1 MKKFRS
7 LLAAI
12 LASTM
17 TISMGV
23 PIMAQNG
30 PFAQTLNFEKPQ
42 LLESTA
48 NENQFNSKAETV
60 YLSSLDANK
69 RSNNF
74 NENWKFYFGE
84 ANGAE
89 SPSYNDSEWRDINLP
104 HDYSI
109 EQEFT
114 PTGEAESG
122 YLLGGIGW
130 YRKNFTLTDE
140 FKGKKLVIDFDGAYM
155 ESVVWLNGH
164 KLGTHP
170 YGYTSFAFELPEEY
184 LNFNGNNIIAVQTN
198 NKVPSSR
205 WYSGSGIYR
214 DVHLVVTNPVHVAR
228 YGTSVETPNLE
239 SEKSGNVTVNVSTRV
254 ENQSE
259 EAANVRLIQNIYK
272 KDDMTKSVA
281 TKESTVVSIEAG
293 KSQLIDTTLSVNNP
307 TLWQVGNGNMYVVET
322 QVLVGDQPSDKYN
335 TDFGFRYFNFDKDKG
350 FSLNGELM
358 KLKGVCMHHDQGA
371 LGSEAWY
378 RAIERQV
385 EVLQEMGVNSIRV
398 THNPAAQILVD
409 ICNEKGML
417 VIDEAF
423 DTWILPKNGNTNDY
437 SVWFAEKI
445 EEGNTIIGGQPG
457 LMTWGEFDTKAMISR
472 GKNAPS
478 IIMWSLG
485 NEVLEGVSGSIAE
498 YTKLAQN
505 LVDWAQQV
513 DSTRPITF
521 GGNKIK
527 DNGWGNASVVEMAI
541 ADIITKSGGV
551 VGYNYASTGQY
562 ETGKKNNPDWLI
574 YGSETASS
582 INSRGVYDR
591 KANANDGGNN
601 DALLTAYDKSAVG
614 WGATASDAWYRT
626 LVNDYFA
633 GEYVWTGFDYIG
645 EPTPWNNVGPGV
657 PSNAPSWEKAPKSS
671 YFGIIETTGFPK
683 DSFYFYQSQWNDNVN
698 TLHVLPT
705 WNKDEIMVDG
715 DGNVEVVVYSDA
727 AKVKLELIPDA
738 AATNAV
744 ANDIVTSN
752 SAVVT
757 SNGAVELAD
766 GTIDLGTKEF
776 TKIKTP
782 AGYEYQIYEGA
793 DKSNT
798 AHQNL
803 YLTWKVPYQE
813 GTLKATAYD
822 ENGNIIENTEG
833 RSFVKTTGEPSNL
846 TVTADRDSI
855 KADGKDLSYIT
866 IDVVDS
872 EGNFVN
878 GANPTLELDI
888 TGDGVIVGVD
898 NGMQPDHTSY
908 QDTTRQAFN
917 GKLLAIVQSTKKGG
931 AFTLT
936 ASDKDEVISSASV
949 TVQTKADSSSEPD
962 DGIKSY
968 EISRNYYVKTGS
980 KLELPKTVKVNYYND
995 KEEEIEVNWNEI
1007 SDEQLSKEGTFIAT
1021 GTVKGTNIEISVN
1034 VNVIDKVDVLLNY
1047 SAAVTLG
1054 GDISLPPTRPAVL
1067 ADGTIFSS
1075 EFPVTWN
1082 NVPENAANKA
1092 GIVTI
1097 DGKANVFGKEIN
1109 VTATIRVSE
1118 NTIELGA
1125 DVAGNAAELTADSN
1139 SADAEKIRD
1148 NDIES
1153 AWTGSGEVVFRY
1165 DTAQSLGR
1173 VKLSF
1178 TENMPTQEDIE
1189 LSWSGDGTTWI
1200 PITAKAE
1207 DNGTVRTYT
1216 LPNLVPAVFVK
1227 IDFKNEVSLAEAE
1240 LIVGT
1245 SELKVSDLAE
1255 ITSMIVNGQEVDK
1268 DSLSKRAYK
1277 TPAYSVKDITI
1288 KSDVNASYTVL
1299 PEYENKV
1306 IIITESE
1313 DHTVRDK
1320 YEILLRSEISD
1331 SNNPA
1336 DSSLDYDYTKMTATA
1351 GSEHPNYGDYEGP
1364 SAFIIDNKPGT
1375 HWHTHWDADL
1385 SGRKEDRWVQ
1395 LTLEEETLIDAL
1407 RYLPRTVGNLNGI
1420 ITGYRVEVS
1429 NDGENWTKV
1438 SEGKWKNA
1446 SGWKIA
1452 LFETPVTAKY
1462 IRLYGDETW
1471 ADAGRLNVF
1480 ISGAEARVRT
1490 VDTSVIDISSA
1501 EVTLE
1506 AEEFE
1511 YKGTPVTPVPV
1522 VKLGETTLEYGI
1534 DYVVSYDKNTVEGE
1548 ATLTVTGI
1556 GNYKGTATKKFKV
1569 KVAEFTVT
1577 FETNGGN
1584 TINAQTFKYGTTKLP
1599 TPTRGN
1605 DMFVGWYTDE
1615 ACTEKFE
1622 KVTEDMTLY
1631 AKWGSEKVVT
1641 FKSNNGE
1648 ADIVQ
1653 SVASGELVNIPKEPV
1668 KEGNIFAG
1676 WYTEEALISEY
1687 KFDTPITED
1696 ITLYARW
1703 IEKDKFIYGDVD
1715 NDGIITGNDAAL
1727 VLMYVLNKDSI
1738 DTDTEFIKKAMVN
1751 SEGTIN
1757 TSNVT
1762 KILEKALNSDV
1773 KFESEK

>member
-239 SEKSGNVTVNVSTRV
+239 SEKGANVTVNVSTRV

-259 EAANVRLIQNIYK
+259 ESANVRLIQNIYK

-281 TKESTVVSIEAG
+281 TKESPAVSIEAG

-322 QVLVGDQPSDKYN
+322 QVLVGDQPSDKYS

-423 DTWILPKNGNTNDY
+423 DTWAFPKNGNRNDY
-437 SVWFAEKI
+437 SVWFNENI
-445 EEGNTIIGGQPG
+445 EEDNTIIGGIPG
-457 LMTWGEFDTKAMISR
+457 VMTWAEYDIKAMVNR

-485 NEVLEGVSGSIAE
+485 NEVLEGNDYGYSTAKYPEI
-498 YTKLAQN
+498 TRN
-505 LVDWAQQV
+505 LVEWTQEV
-513 DSTRPITF
+513 DTERPVTF
-521 GGNKIK
+521 GGNMIK
-527 DNGWGNASVVEMAI
+527 NNHATEVAI
-541 ADIITKSGGV
+541 ANVIAEAGGI
-551 VGYNYASTGQY
+551 VGQNYADGDKFLNSR
-562 ETGKKNNPDWLI
+562 NNHENWI
-574 YGSETASS
+574 QYGSETASS
-582 INSRGVYDR
+582 VNSRGVYDR
-591 KANANDGGNN
+591 KANRGDAGHNDS
-601 DALLTAYDKSAVG
+601 LLTSYDKSSVG
-614 WGATASDAWYRT
+614 WGHFASYAWYIT
-626 LVNDYFA
+626 AINDFNA

-645 EPTPWNNVGPGV
+645 EPTPWNGP
-657 PSNAPSWEKAPKSS
+657 APGAVRDWSISPKSS
-671 YFGIIETTGFPK
+671 YFGIVETTGFPK
-683 DSFYFYQSQWNDNVN
+683 DSFYFYQSQWNDDVN

-705 WNKDEIMVDG
+705 WNKDEIMIDENG
-715 DGNVEVVVYSDA
+715 DVEVVVYSDA

-738 AATNAV
+738 AATNVV
-744 ANDIVTSN
+744 ANDTVTSN
-752 SAVVT
+752 GAVVT
-757 SNGAVELAD
+757 SNGAVEIAD

-776 TKIKTP
+776 TKKRTE

-793 DKSNT
+793 DKST
-798 AHQNL
+798 QEHENL
-803 YLTWKVPYQE
+803 YLTWNVPYQE

-822 ENGNIIENTEG
+822 ENGKIIENTEG

-846 TVTADRDSI
+846 TATADRDSI

-995 KEEEIEVNWNEI
+995 KEEEIDVNWNEI
-1007 SDEQLSKEGTFIAT
+1007 SDEQLSKEGTFIVT
-1021 GTVKGTNIEISVN
+1021 GTIKGTSIGISVN
-1034 VNVIDKVDVLLNY
+1034 VNVIDKVDILLNY
-1047 SAAVTLG
+1047 SAAVTVG
-1054 GDISLPPTRPAVL
+1054 GDILLPPTRPAVL

-1082 NVPENAANKA
+1082 NIPENAADKA

-1097 DGKANVFGKEIN
+1097 EGKANVFGKEID

-1125 DVAGNAAELTADSN
+1125 NVAKAAKLTAGNN
-1139 SADAEKIRD
+1139 SADIEKIRD
-1148 NDIES
+1148 NDIKS
-1153 AWTGSGEVVFRY
+1153 SWTGNGEVVFEY
-1165 DTAQSLGR
+1165 ATAINLGQ

-1178 TENMPTQEDIE
+1178 IENIPAEEDIE
-1189 LSWSGDGTTWI
+1189 LLWSGNGADWI
-1200 PITAKAE
+1200 PVTAKVE
-1207 DNGTVRTYT
+1207 DKDTVRTYI
-1216 LPNLVPAVFVK
+1216 LPNLVSAVFVK
-1227 IDFKNEVSLAEAE
+1227 INFKNEASLSEAG
-1240 LIVGT
+1240 LITGK
-1245 SELKVSDLAE
+1245 SELKVNDSAE
-1255 ITSMIVNGQEVDK
+1255 ITSMIFNGQEVDK
-1268 DSLSKRAYK
+1268 DSLKNHVYK
-1277 TPAYSVKDITI
+1277 TPAYSLKDIDI
-1288 KSDVNASYTVL
+1288 KSDVNAAYTVL

-1320 YEILLRSEISD
+1320 YEILLHSEIAD
-1331 SNNPA
+1331 TINPA
-1336 DSSLDYDYTKMTATA
+1336 DDSLDYDYSKMTATA
-1351 GSEHPNYGDYEGP
+1351 GSEQTLSGSEGP
-1364 SAFIIDNKPGT
+1364 VSFIVDNDVDT
-1375 HWHTHWDADL
+1375 FWHTEWDANL
-1385 SGRKEDRWVQ
+1385 SKTPEKRWAQ

-1407 RYLPRTVGNLNGI
+1407 RYLPRPGNNLNGI

-1429 NDGENWTKV
+1429 NDEQNWTNV
-1438 SEGKWKNA
+1438 SEGTWENEG
-1446 SGWKIA
+1446 GWKIA
-1452 LFETPVTAKY
+1452 LFDAPVTAKY
-1462 IRLYGDETW
+1462 IRLYGVETW
-1471 ADAGRLNVF
+1471 ADGNRQNVF
-1480 ISGAEARVRT
+1480 VSGAEARVRT
-1490 VDTSVIDISSA
+1490 VDTSIVDISSA
-1501 EVTLE
+1501 EITLE

-1511 YKGTPVTPVPV
+1511 HKGTPVTPVPV

-1534 DYVVSYDKNTVEGE
+1534 DYIVSYENNDGTKKE

-1556 GNYKGTATKKFKV
+1556 GNYKGKANKIFKV
-1569 KVAEFTVT
+1569 KIIEF
-1577 FETNGGN
+1577 E
-1584 TINAQTFKYGTTKLP
+1584 
-1599 TPTRGN
+1599 
-1605 DMFVGWYTDE
+1605 
-1615 ACTEKFE
+1615 
-1622 KVTEDMTLY
+1622 
-1631 AKWGSEKVVT
+1631 VT

-1653 SVASGELVNIPKEPV
+1653 LVASGGAVNIPKEPI
-1668 KEGNIFAG
+1668 KEVNIFVG
-1676 WYTEEALISEY
+1676 WYTEEALKNEY
-1687 KFDTPITED
+1687 KFDTPVKED

-1715 NDGIITGNDAAL
+1715 NDGIVTGNDAAL
-1727 VLMYVLNKDSI
+1727 VLMYVLNKDSV
-1738 DTDTEFIKKAMVN
+1738 DTNTEFIKKAMVN

-1773 KFESEK
+1773 EFEAEK